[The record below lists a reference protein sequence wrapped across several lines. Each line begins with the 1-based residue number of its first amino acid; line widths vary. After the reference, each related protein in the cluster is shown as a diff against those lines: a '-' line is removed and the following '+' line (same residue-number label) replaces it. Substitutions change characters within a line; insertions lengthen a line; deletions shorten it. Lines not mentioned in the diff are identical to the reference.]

1 MLIINVIPWKPKK
14 NIFTVR
20 VYDFFERSDI
30 SRDFSKQSAKCHS
43 TRDRSQAK
51 HETCAHIQRQPAEL
65 LRLPHRQA
73 LQRKS

>member
-30 SRDFSKQSAKCHS
+30 SRDFSKQSAKRYS